1 MLCLTVLYVVIQPVD
16 PVERICS
23 HFAAI
28 SRADKAGSRSLS
40 LSVNPIG
47 IRHGKLTITHVKNRQ
62 FKCLNRFES
71 SPFLIV
77 F

>member
-1 MLCLTVLYVVIQPVD
+1 L
-16 PVERICS
+16 
-23 HFAAI
+23 
-28 SRADKAGSRSLS
+28 SLS
-40 LSVNPIG
+40 LNPIG
-47 IRHGKLTITHVKNRQ
+47 ITHGKLTITHVKNRQ